1 MSRVININDP
11 SKIRNQHRRTIAELL
26 RLLMQKSKIDG
37 DVKDMVSH
45 IVLCLHEINVGVE
58 QTAKAWEKREYWMK
72 AERFMREWD
81 WSKEMAYNLEDVV
94 RHEAWDL
101 LPELL
106 GELMSHFA
114 DIELK
119 SMTRKPETWQAA
131 YKQLLKNPP
140 TPAPW

>member
-11 SKIRNQHRRTIAELL
+11 SKVRNQHRRTIAELL
-26 RLLMQKSKIDG
+26 RLLLQKPKMDG
-37 DVKDMVSH
+37 DAKDMVSH

-81 WSKEMAYNLEDVV
+81 WSKEMAYNLEDVI

-119 SMTRKPETWQAA
+119 SMTRKPEMWQAA

-140 TPAPW
+140 ISAPW